1 MSWRTCAVV
10 KQIQSNPIPHKEP
23 VTRKMFQF
31 DDVIM
36 GGTPREETDGDNFK
50 RFLSPV
56 QLIALQWLMI
66 KYFMNLSIT
75 FILFVYFRSIQ
86 CA

>member
-1 MSWRTCAVV
+1 
-10 KQIQSNPIPHKEP
+10 
-23 VTRKMFQF
+23 MFQF

-50 RFLSPV
+50 RFLSLV

-66 KYFMNLSIT
+66 KYFHSVKFHTAGVCSSGVRTLT
-75 FILFVYFRSIQ
+75 LF
-86 CA
+86 